1 MEVDQS
7 TNLPTS
13 MSLTE
18 NGSFTFGTTESACL
32 NFYFDVLQKTPRSS
46 IEYHLHEA
54 WSEDA
59 LLTLKLIFQLRDIRK
74 GKGAKIEFHHCL
86 LWLYKRHPL
95 TLIENVQHV
104 AHHGYWKDLGWL
116 IKFIMTGNVSMTTQR
131 TKRVG
136 RLPRNRFARSRYLP
150 VVRPTG
156 NLEEVINQRLRGE
169 ISKKSWK
176 SYLSG
181 LTSDAARAV
190 ARKRFLI
197 LSKEFALNSSRQSK
211 EAKKAARL
219 KVAEQLQELKTKQ
232 PKFAALYDKVVQT
245 FANTLKEDKETLVST
260 NCLPTTALCGK
271 WAPTLNCSI
280 DSNTLLGRN
289 IVRALFPAEGNRR
302 VNETD
307 EAFFDRMK
315 IAYRKVYLNPLREA
329 IKVVEAQM
337 SRNQWDKIE
346 YNRVPSVSMKR
357 NTKNFQKHDQQRF
370 TEYLGQVK
378 SGEKKIA
385 SGALLPHEIVSR
397 LMKSSYP
404 SYFWMQRESGGEAD
418 PHEQVAELQ
427 WKSYVDNL
435 KKSGILES
443 ALAVADVSG
452 SMSGTPMEV
461 SIGKLIIVLYFFISF
476 IFID

>member
-1 MEVDQS
+1 MAVDQS
-7 TNLPTS
+7 TDLLAS

-32 NFYFDVLQKTPRSS
+32 NFYFDVLQNTPSPV
-46 IEYHLHEA
+46 IESHLNKA
-54 WSEDA
+54 WAEDA

-86 LWLYKRHPL
+86 LWLYEHHPL
-95 TLIENVQHV
+95 TLIENAQYV
-104 AHHGYWKDLGWL
+104 AQHGYWKDLGWL
-116 IKFIMTGNVSMTTQR
+116 IKFIMTGNVSMTTER
-131 TKRVG
+131 AERVG
-136 RLPRNRFARSRYLP
+136 HRSRNRFASLYLP
-150 VVRPTG
+150 AVTPSG
-156 NLEEVINQRLRGE
+156 NLEDVINQRLKGE
-169 ISKKSWK
+169 ITKKSWN

-181 LTSDAARAV
+181 LNSEDAKLE

-197 LSKEFALNSSRQSK
+197 LSKEFALDNSRRAK
-211 EAKKAARL
+211 EAKKAAR
-219 KVAEQLQELKTKQ
+219 VEVTEQLQELRTQK
-232 PKFAALYDKVVQT
+232 PKFAALYDKIVQI
-245 FANTLKEDKETLVST
+245 FANTLMEDKETLVST

-280 DSNTLLGRN
+280 DSHTLLGRN

-307 EAFFDRMK
+307 EAFFDRIK

-337 SRNQWDKIE
+337 SRKQWNKIE

-357 NTKNFQKHDQQRF
+357 NTKSFQEHDQQRF

-378 SGEKKIA
+378 AGEKKIA
-385 SGALLPHEIVSR
+385 SGALLPHEIVSQ
-397 LMKSSYP
+397 LM
-404 SYFWMQRESGGEAD
+404 ESPYSFLFRPKRCGELS
-418 PHEQVAELQ
+418 EQVAELQ

-435 KKSGILES
+435 RKSGILDS
-443 ALAVADVSG
+443 AMAVADVSG
-452 SMSGTPMEV
+452 SMNGTPMEV
-461 SIGKLIIVLYFFISF
+461 AIGKLIIVFIYF
-476 IFID
+476 IFTN

>member
-1 MEVDQS
+1 MEADQS

-32 NFYFDVLQKTPRSS
+32 NFYFDVLQNTPKSS
-46 IEYHLHEA
+46 IKSHLGEA
-54 WSEDA
+54 WAEDA

-86 LWLYKRHPL
+86 LWLYERHPL
-95 TLIENVQHV
+95 TLIENVQYV
-104 AHHGYWKDLGWL
+104 AQHGYWKDLGWL
-116 IKFIMTGNVSMTTQR
+116 IKFIMTGNVSMTTER

-136 RLPRNRFARSRYLP
+136 RRSQNRFQNRYANHYLP
-150 VVRPTG
+150 AVRPSG
-156 NLEEVINQRLRGE
+156 NLEEVISQRLKGE
-169 ISKKSWK
+169 ISKKSWNI
-176 SYLSG
+176 YLSG
-181 LTSDAARAV
+181 LNSEDAKAV

-197 LSKEFALNSSRQSK
+197 LSKEFALNTSRRAK

-302 VNETD
+302 GNETD

-435 KKSGILES
+435 KKSLES
-443 ALAVADVSG
+443 ALAVADVSS
-452 SMSGTPMEV
+452 SMKGTPMEV
-461 SIGKLIIVLYFFISF
+461 SIGKLIIMLY
-476 IFID
+476 IFI